1 MAPSETVIY
10 YNPKCSKCRMTLK
23 LLKEQGEE
31 PEVVEYLQTV
41 PTRAELERV
50 LSLLGMTARQ
60 ILRKNEPAFKQAGL
74 DENSSDEEIL
84 EAMMAHPI
92 LIERPIVVHN
102 GKAALGRPP
111 ENVLEIL

>member
-1 MAPSETVIY
+1 MDPSETVIY

-41 PTRAELERV
+41 PTRGELERV

-60 ILRKNEPAFKQAGL
+60 ILRKNEPACKQAGL

-84 EAMMAHPI
+84 EAMMATRSSSNAPSGTTT
-92 LIERPIVVHN
+92 EKP
-102 GKAALGRPP
+102 GTGSTSG
-111 ENVLEIL
+111 NVLEIL